1 MRYLLAI
8 ILPPL
13 AVLFCGKP
21 IQFLLNILLTLCFWI
36 PGVVHAILVV
46 HDHHEDKRA
55 NRLMKAI
62 QTRG

>member
-8 ILPPL
+8 LLPPL
-13 AVLFCGKP
+13 AVLLCGKP
-21 IQFLLNILLTLCFWI
+21 IQFVLNIVLTLFFWV

-46 HDHHEDKRA
+46 HDHLEDKRA

-62 QTRG
+62 QHKG